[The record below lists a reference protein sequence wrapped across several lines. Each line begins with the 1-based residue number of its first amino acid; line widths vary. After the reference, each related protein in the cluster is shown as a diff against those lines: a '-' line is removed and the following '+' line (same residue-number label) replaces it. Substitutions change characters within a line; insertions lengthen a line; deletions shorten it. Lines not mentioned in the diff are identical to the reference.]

1 MKKFILKWIYR
12 ITAINNR
19 KVLLRVANL
28 PANGTV
34 RITKD
39 EEKLLKDMIKY
50 CRPSQVAT
58 RNGRAVYRL
67 RDVEG
72 ITLWSMLETRRAED
86 ANGRI
91 KAWTDD
97 NYEPETILDAAKLDK
112 FIVSQLEIADGL
124 EQVIFQNMH
133 GKGGESA
140 LTGDE
145 NIRQAKNLLGLVQ
158 ITAEL
163 FHCSFEDAKQINYSD
178 AMLAIAKRND
188 EIEKE
193 KREMKKQQMKNR

>member
-39 EEKLLKDMIKY
+39 EEKLLKDMVKY

-58 RNGRAVYRL
+58 RNGKAVYRL
-67 RDVEG
+67 RGIED

-97 NYEPETILDAAKLDK
+97 NYEAETILDAAKLDK
-112 FIVSQLEIADGL
+112 FIVKQLEIADGL

-145 NIRQAKNLLGLVQ
+145 NIKQAKNLLGLVQ
-158 ITAEL
+158 VTAEL
-163 FHCSFEDAKQINYSD
+163 FHCSFEDAKQVNYSD

>member
-58 RNGRAVYRL
+58 RNGKAVYRL

-97 NYEPETILDAAKLDK
+97 NYEAETILDAAKLDK
-112 FIVSQLEIADGL
+112 FIVKQLEIADGL

-133 GKGGESA
+133 GKSGESA

-145 NIRQAKNLLGLVQ
+145 NIKQAKNLLGLVQ
-158 ITAEL
+158 VTAEL
-163 FHCSFEDAKQINYSD
+163 FHCSFDEAKQINYSD

-193 KREMKKQQMKNR
+193 KRELKKQQSKNR

>member
-58 RNGRAVYRL
+58 RNGKAVYRL

-72 ITLWSMLETRRAED
+72 ITLWAMLETRRAED
-86 ANGRI
+86 AEGRLD
-91 KAWTDD
+91 AWTDGE
-97 NYEPETILDAAKLDK
+97 YKAKVVLDAAKLDK

-124 EQVIFQNMH
+124 EQILFQNI
-133 GKGGESA
+133 KPDGESA
-140 LTGDE
+140 FTGNE
-145 NIRQAKNLLGLVQ
+145 NIKQAKNLLGLVQ

-178 AMLAIAKRND
+178 AVLAIAKRND
-188 EIEKE
+188 EIEKA
-193 KREMKKQQMKNR
+193 KREMKKRQMQNR

>member
-1 MKKFILKWIYR
+1 MKKLILKWIYR

-58 RNGRAVYRL
+58 RNGKAVYRL
-67 RDVEG
+67 RDIEG
-72 ITLWSMLETRRAED
+72 ITLWSMLETRRAKD
-86 ANGRI
+86 AEGRLD
-91 KAWTDD
+91 AWTDGE
-97 NYEPETILDAAKLDK
+97 YKAEVVLDAAKLDR
-112 FIVSQLEIADGL
+112 FIVSQMEIADGL
-124 EQVIFQNMH
+124 EQILFQNI
-133 GKGGESA
+133 KPDGESA

-145 NIRQAKNLLGLVQ
+145 SIKQAKNLLGLVQ

-178 AMLAIAKRND
+178 AVLAIAKRND
-188 EIEKE
+188 EVEKA
-193 KREMKKQQMKNR
+193 KREMKKQQMKNM

>member
-28 PANGTV
+28 PASGTV

-58 RNGRAVYRL
+58 RNGKAVYRL

-97 NYEPETILDAAKLDK
+97 NYEAETILDAAKLDK
-112 FIVSQLEIADGL
+112 FIVSQMEIADGL
-124 EQVIFQNMH
+124 EQIVFQNM
-133 GKGGESA
+133 KQTGESA
-140 LTGDE
+140 LTRRLNKRRTFSDLC
-145 NIRQAKNLLGLVQ
+145 RLPP
-158 ITAEL
+158 
-163 FHCSFEDAKQINYSD
+163 SFSTVALRTQSKSTTRTLCWLSPNVTT
-178 AMLAIAKRND
+178 R
-188 EIEKE
+188 
-193 KREMKKQQMKNR
+193 

>member
-58 RNGRAVYRL
+58 RNGKAVYRL

-91 KAWTDD
+91 KAWTV
-97 NYEPETILDAAKLDK
+97 PETELRGVYLLEKGKFYKL
-112 FIVSQLEIADGL
+112 A
-124 EQVIFQNMH
+124 
-133 GKGGESA
+133 
-140 LTGDE
+140 
-145 NIRQAKNLLGLVQ
+145 
-158 ITAEL
+158 
-163 FHCSFEDAKQINYSD
+163 FEDELYD
-178 AMLAIAKRND
+178 
-188 EIEKE
+188 
-193 KREMKKQQMKNR
+193 

>member
-58 RNGRAVYRL
+58 RNGKAVYKL

-112 FIVSQLEIADGL
+112 FIVKQLEIADGL
-124 EQVIFQNMH
+124 EQMVFQNMH

-140 LTGDE
+140 FTGDE
-145 NIRQAKNLLGLVQ
+145 TIKQAKNLLGLVQ
-158 ITAEL
+158 VTAEL

-193 KREMKKQQMKNR
+193 KREMKKQQMKSR

>member
-58 RNGRAVYRL
+58 RNGKAVYRL

-72 ITLWSMLETRRAED
+72 ITLWAMLETRRAED

-97 NYEPETILDAAKLDK
+97 NYEAETILDAAKLDK
-112 FIVSQLEIADGL
+112 FIVSQLEIADVL
-124 EQVIFQNMH
+124 EQIVFQNM
-133 GKGGESA
+133 K
-140 LTGDE
+140 
-145 NIRQAKNLLGLVQ
+145 QAKNLLGLVQ

>member
-58 RNGRAVYRL
+58 RKGKAVYRL

-97 NYEPETILDAAKLDK
+97 NYEAETILDAAKLDK
-112 FIVSQLEIADGL
+112 FIV
-124 EQVIFQNMH
+124 
-133 GKGGESA
+133 
-140 LTGDE
+140 
-145 NIRQAKNLLGLVQ
+145 
-158 ITAEL
+158 
-163 FHCSFEDAKQINYSD
+163 
-178 AMLAIAKRND
+178 
-188 EIEKE
+188 
-193 KREMKKQQMKNR
+193 

>member
-1 MKKFILKWIYR
+1 MMRKLILKWIYR

-28 PANGTV
+28 PADGTV
-34 RITKD
+34 RMTRD
-39 EEKLLKDMIKY
+39 EERLLKDMVRY

-58 RNGRAVYRL
+58 RNGKAVYRL
-67 RDVEG
+67 MDVEG
-72 ITLWSMLETRRAED
+72 IALWPMLEARRAED

-91 KAWTDD
+91 RAWTDD
-97 NYEPETILDAAKLDK
+97 NYEAETVLDAAKLDK
-112 FIVSQLEIADGL
+112 FIVSQMEIADGL
-124 EQVIFQNMH
+124 ERVVFQNM
-133 GKGGESA
+133 GRTGESA

-145 NIRQAKNLLGLVQ
+145 TIRQAKNLLGLVQ
-158 ITAEL
+158 VTAEL
-163 FHCSFEDAKQINYSD
+163 FHCSFEEAKRINYSD

-188 EIEKE
+188 EIERE

>member
-58 RNGRAVYRL
+58 RNGKAVYRL

-97 NYEPETILDAAKLDK
+97 NYEAETILDAAKLDK
-112 FIVSQLEIADGL
+112 FIVKQLGIADGL
-124 EQVIFQNMH
+124 EQVIFQNMQ
-133 GKGGESA
+133 GKSGESA

-145 NIRQAKNLLGLVQ
+145 NIKQAKNLLGLVQ
-158 ITAEL
+158 VTAEL
-163 FHCSFEDAKQINYSD
+163 FHCSFDEAKQINYSD

-193 KREMKKQQMKNR
+193 KRELKKQQSKNR

>member
-58 RNGRAVYRL
+58 RNGKAVYRL

-72 ITLWSMLETRRAED
+72 ITLWPMLETRRAED

-97 NYEPETILDAAKLDK
+97 NYEPETIIDAAKLDK
-112 FIVSQLEIADGL
+112 FIAKQLEIADGL

-145 NIRQAKNLLGLVQ
+145 NIKQAKNLLGLVQ

-193 KREMKKQQMKNR
+193 KRELKKQQMKNR

>member
-1 MKKFILKWIYR
+1 MMKKLILKWIYR

-28 PANGTV
+28 PADGTV
-34 RITKD
+34 RMTAD
-39 EEKLLKDMIKY
+39 EERLLKDMIRY

-58 RNGRAVYRL
+58 RGGKAVYRL

-72 ITLWSMLETRRAED
+72 ITLWAMLETRRAED
-86 ANGRI
+86 ASGRI
-91 KAWTDD
+91 RAWTDD
-97 NYEPETILDAAKLDK
+97 NYEPETVLDAAKLDK
-112 FIVSQLEIADGL
+112 FIVSQMEIADGL
-124 EQVIFQNMH
+124 EQIVFRNMRPA
-133 GKGGESA
+133 GESA

-163 FHCSFEDAKQINYSD
+163 FHCSFEDAKRVNYSD

-193 KREMKKQQMKNR
+193 RREMKKRQMKNR